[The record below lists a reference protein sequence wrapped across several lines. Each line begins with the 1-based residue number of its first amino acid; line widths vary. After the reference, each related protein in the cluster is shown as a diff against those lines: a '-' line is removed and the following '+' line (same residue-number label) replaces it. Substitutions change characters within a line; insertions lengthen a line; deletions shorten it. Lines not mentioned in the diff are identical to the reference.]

1 MKTEEIEQWHKK
13 ITQREKWMK
22 EKRVVWDELF
32 CRYNLDLSVAGM
44 DKKHV
49 VKVSRFY
56 PLVRK
61 LIASVAYNYPR
72 IFIHMDEGPLLDE
85 NINAEDTLERAG
97 NQAMKITQMKREVH
111 QCMFE
116 ALFTFRSY
124 LKIGYNPPGADA
136 VAPYVSSDDMQED
149 FPYICW
155 VSAKNLLVDPLVAPH
170 NFYTAMDVIERQF
183 VPLEFVKKDPRFRK
197 FRNQFVPV
205 AKTQDEG
212 FGEAISDIYQR
223 HEFNDTQEND
233 DQAINAARSLE
244 KMVLLYEIHDRV
256 HRRRIV
262 FANDIQQPIE
272 DIPDPMLRHDPIS
285 QVNPLTGQDVT
296 VASEATNSYL
306 VTGGFPYYTMSY
318 DISDQFYGQPM
329 MAYEADVEQL
339 IVNSL
344 SRRQDLLKRFKRIV
358 LGDVAEK
365 EANQALPDKLDQ
377 SEDSTVLWVNNPQG
391 ALQPIDFGTAPI
403 DQVNLE
409 RDARSYEAEI
419 IQVDA
424 PGADSATESA
434 IRASATEIN
443 REWMQVPVANAYRWG
458 ITNMFNMFSDQRFLP
473 NEFAIN
479 ISREGEP
486 FLAGIMQSW
495 WFDGRWD
502 VEIDPGSMLVLNESL
517 ERNDTL
523 ALYDRLIAMPFPTNK
538 KEVVKLL
545 GTAFRKVNF
554 EKMLQPEISPDAQGL
569 AQMENVVYL
578 SRLTYLPPQP
588 GQDNQ
593 THMQVH
599 NELEQTAEFQQL
611 LPEQQQQAI
620 GVRDQHNQAHQELM
634 NQEGGTRGRQTRPS
648 EQSKATNLIS
658 VTRSQAQDTAN
669 AVQANV
675 KANAQ

>member
-1 MKTEEIEQWHKK
+1 
-13 ITQREKWMK
+13 
-22 EKRVVWDELF
+22 
-32 CRYNLDLSVAGM
+32 
-44 DKKHV
+44 
-49 VKVSRFY
+49 
-56 PLVRK
+56 
-61 LIASVAYNYPR
+61 
-72 IFIHMDEGPLLDE
+72 
-85 NINAEDTLERAG
+85 
-97 NQAMKITQMKREVH
+97 
-111 QCMFE
+111 
-116 ALFTFRSY
+116 
-124 LKIGYNPPGADA
+124 
-136 VAPYVSSDDMQED
+136 
-149 FPYICW
+149 
-155 VSAKNLLVDPLVAPH
+155 
-170 NFYTAMDVIERQF
+170 
-183 VPLEFVKKDPRFRK
+183 
-197 FRNQFVPV
+197 
-205 AKTQDEG
+205 
-212 FGEAISDIYQR
+212 
-223 HEFNDTQEND
+223 
-233 DQAINAARSLE
+233 
-244 KMVLLYEIHDRV
+244 
-256 HRRRIV
+256 
-262 FANDIQQPIE
+262 
-272 DIPDPMLRHDPIS
+272 
-285 QVNPLTGQDVT
+285 
-296 VASEATNSYL
+296 
-306 VTGGFPYYTMSY
+306 
-318 DISDQFYGQPM
+318 
-329 MAYEADVEQL
+329 
-339 IVNSL
+339 
-344 SRRQDLLKRFKRIV
+344 
-358 LGDVAEK
+358 
-365 EANQALPDKLDQ
+365 
-377 SEDSTVLWVNNPQG
+377 
-391 ALQPIDFGTAPI
+391 
-403 DQVNLE
+403 LE

-675 KANAQ
+675 EANAQ